1 MEYQQENFNG
11 AYDFRSNAH
20 RAWQVGD
27 HLHEYS
33 ELLYCKEGEGTV
45 AAGGRA
51 FLLRAGEYVYL
62 PPNTVHR
69 YDFPAATVI
78 CAVFSNDLIPLFF
91 RALGEERL
99 RPSSLPAKEVEGW
112 LSRLPELRKEDA
124 CALSGILNLICAHVL
139 RLSSREE
146 GETADGILYQKVV
159 TYLSRHYTE
168 PISLSHLAAAFGYN
182 EKYLS
187 HALHS
192 ATGLHFKQLLRFY
205 RVNRA
210 KRLLEQS
217 PALDVTRIAA
227 ESGFSAIN
235 TFNRA
240 FREMTGMTPTAY
252 RRHAK

>member
-11 AYDFRSNAH
+11 TTDFRSNAH
-20 RAWQVGD
+20 NTWQIED

-45 AAGGRA
+45 AAGGRS
-51 FLLRAGEYVYL
+51 FPLRAGEFVYL

-99 RPSSLPAKEVEGW
+99 RPSALPAGEVEGW
-112 LSRLPELRKEDA
+112 LSRLPELDRGDA

-139 RLSSREE
+139 RLAPREE
-146 GETADGILYQKVV
+146 GEETDGLLYRRVV
-159 TYLSRHYTE
+159 THLSRHYTE
-168 PISLSHLAAAFGYN
+168 NITLSHLAAAFGYN

-192 ATGLHFKQLLRFY
+192 VSGLHFKQLLRFY
-205 RVNRA
+205 RVNHA
-210 KRLLEQS
+210 KRLLERS
-217 PALDVTRIAA
+217 PALSVTRVAA
-227 ESGFSAIN
+227 ESGFSAVN

-240 FREMTGMTPTAY
+240 FREMTGMTPSAY
-252 RRHAK
+252 RRRAK